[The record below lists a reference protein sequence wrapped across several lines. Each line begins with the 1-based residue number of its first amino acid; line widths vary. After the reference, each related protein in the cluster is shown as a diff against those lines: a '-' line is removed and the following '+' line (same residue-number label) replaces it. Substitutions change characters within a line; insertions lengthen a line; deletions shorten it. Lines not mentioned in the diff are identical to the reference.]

1 MNDRLVFLVLVNC
14 IAIPDRNPH
23 SISPSFYQF
32 VRESS
37 PIVIPGTSGS
47 ENIIESGHCI
57 LEQRVFGKTD
67 VCSIPISGVALND
80 FEIFRSGTSI
90 SVILKFFSMNQIII
104 LLFRRI
110 LNRQFQCVIG
120 KILASRIIFPPK
132 VFLHLQPAIL
142 NRHLLR
148 KFRVHGNIRIAE
160 SRGRDTDTITGG
172 R

>member
-14 IAIPDRNPH
+14 ITIPDRNPH

-80 FEIFRSGTSI
+80 FEIFRS
-90 SVILKFFSMNQIII
+90 VPMC
-104 LLFRRI
+104 
-110 LNRQFQCVIG
+110 NRQDIG
-120 KILASRIIFPPK
+120 KSNHLPTKSFSAPSTGNPQSPSASEVPSPR
-132 VFLHLQPAIL
+132 QYQD
-142 NRHLLR
+142 
-148 KFRVHGNIRIAE
+148 
-160 SRGRDTDTITGG
+160 SREQRP
-172 R
+172 